1 MASLVAASVPVAAGK
16 RGYVTLRRADGT
28 VVCERCAVADRP
40 RARMKGLLGRRELPA
55 GEGILIRPCNSIH
68 MFFMRFA
75 IDAIFLDREDT
86 VVKIAA
92 GVRPWR
98 TAGARRARS
107 VIELAAGEAGR
118 RGISVGDR
126 IEIDN
131 ATEPT

>member
-75 IDAIFLDREDT
+75 IDVVFVDRHG
-86 VVKIAA
+86 VV
-92 GVRPWR
+92 VRPVEAVAPWR
-98 TAGARRARS
+98 IAGGGRRARAAL
-107 VIELAAGEAGR
+107 ELPPGS
-118 RGISVGDR
+118 ISRSGTRIGDR
-126 IEIDN
+126 LEI
-131 ATEPT
+131 APA